1 MLKEKN
7 LQPRIL
13 YPEQLSFR
21 KDGEIKNFPDKQN
34 LKEYNI
40 VNSVNKINI
49 KRSSLNRKKE
59 STENQN
65 WKVITQIS

>member
-34 LKEYNI
+34 LKEHNI

-49 KRSSLNRKKE
+49 KRSSLNREKE